1 MKTTIIEQYYIIGM
15 AIRTTNENGQS
26 GIDIPLLWHT
36 FMTENIAAQIPN
48 KVDNTVYSVYT
59 DYELDHTKPYTTIFG
74 CRVSSLN
81 EIPQGLTGTTIEG
94 GKYAVITAKGRL
106 SDNIVFNEWQKIWS
120 ADIPRTFKADFE
132 VYGTKAQNP
141 ADAEVDIFLSV
152 S

>member
-1 MKTTIIEQYYIIGM
+1 MKTTTIEQLYIIGM

-94 GKYAVITAKGRL
+94 GKYVVITAKGRL
-106 SDNIVFNEWQKIWS
+106 SDNIVFNEWQKIWNT
-120 ADIPRTFKADFE
+120 DIPRTFKADFE
-132 VYGTKAQNP
+132 VYGSKARNP

>member
-81 EIPQGLTGTTIEG
+81 EIPRGLTGTTIEG

>member
-48 KVDNTVYSVYT
+48 KVDNTIYSVYT
-59 DYELDHTKPYTTIFG
+59 DYELDHTRPYTAIFG
-74 CRVSSLN
+74 CQVSSLD

-94 GKYAVITAKGRL
+94 GKYVVITAKGRL
-106 SDNIVFNEWQKIWS
+106 SDNIVFNEWQKIWN
-120 ADIPRTFKADFE
+120 ADIPRTFRADFE
-132 VYGTKAQNP
+132 VYGLKAQNP